1 MSDKKTVWIIVIAVI
16 AFLLFGDEIVALT
29 ASILGAAV
37 ELSVSLIVWLLVVG
51 GIFFIVTTIFGST
64 LLGFCAAFIAL
75 VLSGIS
81 FFWPLLLC
89 LFVLYLAFRKPR
101 VSRAP

>member
-1 MSDKKTVWIIVIAVI
+1 MSDKKTVWLIVIAVI
-16 AFLLFGDEIVALT
+16 AFLLFGDEIIGLAG
-29 ASILGAAV
+29 SILGAAV
-37 ELSVSLIVWLLVVG
+37 ELSVSLIVWLLIVG
-51 GIFFIVTTIFGST
+51 GVFFVVTTVFGST

-89 LFVLYLAFRKPR
+89 LFVLYLVFRKPR